1 MPPPQTN
8 LRQIAKALGLSV
20 TTVSRALKDGPE
32 VRPETRAKVQA
43 AAKAAGYVPNLRGL
57 ALKTGRTHMLSVVL
71 PLETTH
77 ELSDLAR
84 LPLIEGM
91 TRAAQSLGYTLNIQS
106 AIPDEDPLQSIRKI
120 AQLGA
125 SDGII
130 VTRMAQNDA
139 RLTWLTDSGIPF
151 VSFGR
156 AGPDDAHAFIDID
169 NHLIAE
175 EATAYLLGRGHKRI
189 ALQVLSVADVSSA
202 DRVSGYVNAL
212 SAAGFGKDGDLICSD
227 GFSFS
232 ACEAATLRVLALPD
246 PPTALICA
254 NEIGYLGALSAL
266 RKCPGRDLE
275 IVTRDYTGLSG
286 FLEKQVV
293 THSIDMANVGKHLV
307 KALVTRIEDPS
318 APATQTVIAPTA
330 FE

>member
-8 LRQIAKALGLSV
+8 LRQIADSLGLSV

-43 AAKAAGYVPNLRGL
+43 AAEAAGYVPNLRGI
-57 ALKTGRTHMLSVVL
+57 ALKTGRTHMLAVVL

-91 TRAAQSLGYTLNIQS
+91 TRAAQSLGYTLNVQS
-106 AIPDEDPLQSIRKI
+106 TIPDEDPLQSIRKI

-139 RLTWLTDSGIPF
+139 RLTWLGDSGIPF

-156 AGPDDAHAFIDID
+156 AGPDDTHSYVDID
-169 NHLIAE
+169 NHRIAK
-175 EATAYLLGRGHKRI
+175 EATAYLLGRGHTRI
-189 ALQVLSVADVSSA
+189 ALQVLSVADVSST
-202 DRVSGYVNAL
+202 DRVLGYTDAL
-212 SAAGFGKDGDLICSD
+212 NAAGIDINPELVCTD

-232 ACEAATLRVLALPD
+232 ACEMAVLRILALPN

-254 NEIGYLGALSAL
+254 NEIGYLSALSAL
-266 RKCPGRDLE
+266 RKCPGKDLE
-275 IVTRDYTGLSG
+275 IVTRDNTGLSG
-286 FLEKQVV
+286 FLEKRVV
-293 THSIDMANVGKHLV
+293 THSVDMTNVGKKLV
-307 KALVTRIEDPS
+307 KALVNRIEDPS
-318 APATQTVIAPTA
+318 SPATQTVIAPSA

>member
-1 MPPPQTN
+1 MPPAQTN
-8 LRQIAKALGLSV
+8 LRQIANALGLSV

-57 ALKTGRTHMLSVVL
+57 ALKTGRTHTLAVVL

-91 TRAAQSLGYTLNIQS
+91 TRTAQALGYTLNIQS
-106 AIPDEDPLQSIRKI
+106 TIPDEDPLQSIRKI

-130 VTRMAQNDA
+130 VTRMAENDA
-139 RLTWLTDSGIPF
+139 RLTWLSDSRIPF

-156 AGPDDAHAFIDID
+156 AGPENNHDFVDVD
-169 NHLIAE
+169 NHLIAQQ
-175 EATAYLLGRGHKRI
+175 ATSHLIARGHRRI
-189 ALQVLSVADVSSA
+189 ALQILSNGDVSSS
-202 DRVSGYVNAL
+202 DRVAGYTDAL
-212 SAAGFGKDGDLICSD
+212 NGADLTLDPELICSD
-227 GFSFS
+227 GFSLS
-232 ACEAATLRVLALPD
+232 ACRTATLRILALSE

-254 NEIGYLGALSAL
+254 NEIGYMGALSAL
-266 RKCPGRDLE
+266 RSCPGRDLDV
-275 IVTRDYTGLSG
+275 VTRDNTGLSG
-286 FLEKQVV
+286 FLEKQAV
-293 THSIDMANVGKHLV
+293 THSVDMTEVGKQLV
-307 KALVTRIEDPS
+307 KALVTRIETPE
-318 APATQTVIAPTA
+318 APATQTVLAPFA
-330 FE
+330 FQ